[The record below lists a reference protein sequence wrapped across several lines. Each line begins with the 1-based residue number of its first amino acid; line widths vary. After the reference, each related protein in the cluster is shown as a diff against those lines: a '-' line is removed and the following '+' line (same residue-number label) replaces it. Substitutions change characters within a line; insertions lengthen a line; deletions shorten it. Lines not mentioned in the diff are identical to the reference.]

1 MQGKYIN
8 CYKNLAFGRKLMYK
22 FERYRQLGLADFNQ
36 PAGLKMNPENR
47 WVKKSET
54 IPWDAI
60 EEKYAKLFPGKTG
73 MPAKPLRMALGSLLI
88 QKQLGFSDRELVEEI
103 MENPYFQYFIGLPGY
118 QTEAPFVPSL
128 LVEFRKRL
136 TDDVLSEINEMIIAY
151 NTPDDPT
158 PGGGSHPDTDEKDS
172 GENSGTVI
180 PDATCAPQKI
190 SFPQDV
196 NLLNEARE
204 NLEGIVDDLCRR
216 FDYYIPRMYRR
227 NARKDYLNLA
237 RCKKRTSKK
246 IRKAIRQQLQYI
258 RRDRKYINELLET
271 ECELTQKQAER
282 LAVIDK
288 VYEQQKY
295 MYENKVHSV
304 PDRIVSISQPYIR
317 PIVRGKAA
325 APVEF
330 EAKMDLSLD
339 EKGMARIEK
348 MSFDAYNESDV
359 LIAAAERYFERTGH
373 YPERILADKIYRNRN
388 NLAYCREHRI
398 RLSGPSLGRPKK
410 NAVTDR
416 KTEYRDNADRIA
428 VERAFAL
435 AKQKYGLGL
444 ITSRLDETTRSSI
457 ALSVI
462 AMNVDRISRSLLRLF
477 FDIVFSRCKQHEFML
492 INIQNNNPENLVC
505 C

>member
-8 CYKNLAFGRKLMYK
+8 CYKNLALRRKLMYK

-36 PAGLKMNPENR
+36 PVGLKMNPENR
-47 WVKKSET
+47 WVKKAET

-60 EEKYAKLFPGKTG
+60 EEKYAKLFPSKTG

-180 PDATCAPQKI
+180 LDATCAPQKI

-216 FDYYIPRMYRR
+216 FDYYVPRMYRR

-237 RCKKRTSKK
+237 KCKKRTGKK

-258 RRDRKYINELLET
+258 RRDRKYIDEFLET

-330 EAKMDLSLD
+330 GAKMDLSLD

-388 NLAYCREHRI
+388 NLAYCREHGI

-410 NAVTDR
+410 NAGADR
-416 KTEYRDNADRIA
+416 KTEYKDNADRIA

-492 INIQNNNPENLVC
+492 INIQNNNAENLAC